1 MNIVTLGYQKIKYMS
16 KTKFKDAVAE
26 TLLIPLY
33 MRAKESRRKTDRIIT
48 DPFAEA
54 LVERIE
60 YDYSKFDSAK
70 LSAVGCAVRCW
81 YLDNVMRNFEKTHV
95 NTVVVNVAC
104 GLDARCQRTQTEFR
118 SGSFYSL
125 DLPEVI
131 SLRKKLL
138 PEANGESYIAS
149 SLFDTE
155 WMLSIKS
162 KHPQSSFLFI
172 MEGVLMYF
180 NEKQIREL
188 FDNLAEHFPESE
200 VWFDA
205 CGTFT
210 AKNSDKHDALKKVSA
225 KFAWGIDNGHDIEK
239 WNGKLKLIEQSSQG
253 LFFRSR
259 YPFPMNVMGFFPKL
273 LFKFCSIIGVKIK

>member
-1 MNIVTLGYQKIKYMS
+1 MKQA
-16 KTKFKDAVAE
+16 KFKDSVAE

-33 MRAKESRRKTDRIIT
+33 MRAKESRRKTRPIIT
-48 DPFAEA
+48 DPLAEA

-81 YLDNVMRNFEKTHV
+81 FLDNVVRSFGKAHTD
-95 NTVVVNVAC
+95 TVVVNVAC
-104 GLDARCQRTQTEFR
+104 GLDARCQRTQTSDR
-118 SGSFYSL
+118 SGYFYSL

-131 SLRKKLL
+131 SLRKQLL
-138 PEANGESYIAS
+138 AEANNETYIAS
-149 SLFDTE
+149 SLFATE
-155 WMLSIKS
+155 WMLSLKAR
-162 KHPQSSFLFI
+162 HPQASFLFI

-180 NEKQIREL
+180 PEQQIRAL
-188 FDNLAEHFPESE
+188 FDDIAAHFPGCE

-210 AKNSDKHDALKKVSA
+210 VKNSDKHDALKKVSA
-225 KFAWGIDNGHDIEK
+225 KFAWGIDNGHDMEK
-239 WNGKLKLIEQSSQG
+239 WNDRLKVIEQSSQG

-273 LFKFCSIIGVKIK
+273 LFKFCSIIGVKVLNASEGRLI

>member
-1 MNIVTLGYQKIKYMS
+1 MS
-16 KTKFKDAVAE
+16 KAKFKDAVAE

-33 MRAKESRRKTDRIIT
+33 MRAKESGRKTDRIIS

-81 YLDNVMRNFEKTHV
+81 YLDNVVRNFEKAHV

-118 SGSFYSL
+118 RGSFYSL

-131 SLRKKLL
+131 SLRKELL
-138 PEANGESYIAS
+138 PEANGESYIAC
-149 SLFDTE
+149 SLFDTG
-155 WMLSIKS
+155 WMRSLKS
-162 KHPQSSFLFI
+162 QHPQSSFLFI

-180 NEKQIREL
+180 NETQIREL
-188 FDNLAEHFPESE
+188 FDNLAAHFPGSE

-210 AKNSDKHDALKKVSA
+210 VKNSGKHDAIKKVSA
-225 KFAWGIDNGHDIEK
+225 KFSWGIDSGHDMEK

-259 YPFPMNVMGFFPKL
+259 YPFPMNVIGFFPRL